1 MGRPIGSVN
10 REKPFNDAL
19 RIALKRDPRRL
30 PRIAE
35 KLAEKAEE
43 GDLAAIRE
51 IADRLDGKPTQQ
63 VVDQRDVPAHQLTDA
78 QLLEMIAASLTDAEL
93 ERLIAS
99 SDPNGSKTLLI
110 PPTSRPKT

>member
-19 RIALKRDPRRL
+19 RIALRGDPLRL
-30 PRIAE
+30 RRIAE

-51 IADRLDGKPTQQ
+51 LADRLDGKPAQ
-63 VVDQRDVPAHQLTDA
+63 VVDRRDVPIEQLSDEE
-78 QLLEMIAASLTDAEL
+78 LYLIISEELAEK
-93 ERLIAS
+93 A
-99 SDPNGSKTLLI
+99 LLI
-110 PPTSRPKT
+110 PPASRT

>member
-19 RIALKRDPRRL
+19 RIALRGDPLRL
-30 PRIAE
+30 RRIAE

-51 IADRLDGKPTQQ
+51 LADRLDGKPLPARTGEDGGDIT
-63 VVDQRDVPAHQLTDA
+63 VVIRQIIDVVGGDKEEPSL
-78 QLLEMIAASLTDAEL
+78 LLEHEAQ
-93 ERLIAS
+93 
-99 SDPNGSKTLLI
+99 K
-110 PPTSRPKT
+110 K

>member
-19 RIALKRDPRRL
+19 RIALRGDPLRL
-30 PRIAE
+30 RRIAE

-51 IADRLDGKPTQQ
+51 LADRLDGKPAQTIDRREA
-63 VVDQRDVPAHQLTDA
+63 VIEELSDA
-78 QLLEMIAASLTDAEL
+78 DLHF
-93 ERLIAS
+93 IAS
-99 SDPNGSKTLLI
+99 GGLSVPQKPKVLLI
-110 PPTSRPKT
+110 PPPLKVKD

>member
-19 RIALKRDPRRL
+19 RIALRGDPLRL
-30 PRIAE
+30 RRIAE

-51 IADRLDGKPTQQ
+51 LADRLDGKPTQ
-63 VVDQRDVPAHQLTDA
+63 VVDRRDAPV
-78 QLLEMIAASLTDAEL
+78 EELTDAEL
-93 ERLIAS
+93 HLVASGGLSVSQQPKLLLIA
-99 SDPNGSKTLLI
+99 
-110 PPTSRPKT
+110 PPPK

>member
-1 MGRPIGSVN
+1 MGNGLMGRPIGSVN

-51 IADRLDGKPTQQ
+51 LADRLDGKPMQ
-63 VVDQRDVPAHQLTDA
+63 VIDRRDVTIEELSDA
-78 QLLEMIAASLTDAEL
+78 DLQQIAAGGLRSEQR
-93 ERLIAS
+93 EV
-99 SDPNGSKTLLI
+99 LLI
-110 PPTSRPKT
+110 PPPSKDKA

>member
-35 KLAEKAEE
+35 KLAEKAED

-51 IADRLDGKPTQQ
+51 IADRLDGKPGQF
-63 VVDQRDVPAHQLTDA
+63 VDCSDVPIRQIPT
-78 QLLEMIAASLTDAEL
+78 AEL
-93 ERLIAS
+93 YRMLEEAE
-99 SDPNGSKTLLI
+99 
-110 PPTSRPKT
+110 RPKALLVSPASNSDK